1 MTGPARCGGVKVDRP
16 RTQILGAGR
25 NSGGSGTS
33 RSNLFTED
41 TTVSRINTNVASLI
55 AQRTLGSQNM
65 GLNKSLQRLST
76 GLAINRG
83 ADDPA
88 GLIAS
93 ENLRSEKAAINA
105 AITNA
110 ERAEQV
116 VNVAEGGLQEV
127 SNLLVE
133 LQSLVSS
140 TANEAGVSAEE
151 KDANQLQIDSILQ
164 TIDRIANATEFQGEK
179 LLNGNFDYQTS
190 GGNLGAELSD
200 VKVNS
205 AKLASDGSAMNVSV
219 DVTNSATTGAAAIY
233 GNKDGAS
240 AGNFDNDGNSYT
252 IEVTGDEGSQQFT
265 FADGTAMADIVD
277 SINSFGDQLGVSAS
291 LSGTDNVVINS
302 TEYGSDSFVRVRQLN
317 DGGSGA
323 VNVGSAGAV
332 SASADYSNNGGDAT
346 VLINGTQATTDGLT
360 ARVASAGFDVEITLD
375 AATGNTG
382 GSWSFDI
389 DGGGANFNLAP
400 DVSLAS
406 KVSLGVETVTTG
418 NLGSSAAGF
427 LSDLKSGGT
436 ANVKNGDLSKA
447 QSVID
452 DAIKQVSSLRGRLGA
467 FQKNVVG
474 STVSSLGIALENTA
488 AAESQI
494 RDTDFAAETAAL
506 TRGQILQQAAI
517 QSLSLANSGPQA
529 VLSLLG

>member
-25 NSGGSGTS
+25 NSGGSGTT

-110 ERAEQV
+110 ERAVQV

-140 TANEAGVSAEE
+140 TANEAGVSDEE

-164 TIDRIANATEFQGEK
+164 TIDRIANATSFQGEK

-190 GGNLGAELSD
+190 GDNIGA
-200 VKVNS
+200 
-205 AKLASDGSAMNVSV
+205 
-219 DVTNSATTGAAAIY
+219 
-233 GNKDGAS
+233 
-240 AGNFDNDGNSYT
+240 
-252 IEVTGDEGSQQFT
+252 
-265 FADGTAMADIVD
+265 
-277 SINSFGDQLGVSAS
+277 
-291 LSGTDNVVINS
+291 
-302 TEYGSDSFVRVRQLN
+302 
-317 DGGSGA
+317 
-323 VNVGSAGAV
+323 
-332 SASADYSNNGGDAT
+332 
-346 VLINGTQATTDGLT
+346 
-360 ARVASAGFDVEITLD
+360 
-375 AATGNTG
+375 
-382 GSWSFDI
+382 
-389 DGGGANFNLAP
+389 
-400 DVSLAS
+400 
-406 KVSLGVETVTTG
+406 
-418 NLGSSAAGF
+418 
-427 LSDLKSGGT
+427 
-436 ANVKNGDLSKA
+436 
-447 QSVID
+447 
-452 DAIKQVSSLRGRLGA
+452 
-467 FQKNVVG
+467 
-474 STVSSLGIALENTA
+474 
-488 AAESQI
+488 
-494 RDTDFAAETAAL
+494 
-506 TRGQILQQAAI
+506 
-517 QSLSLANSGPQA
+517 
-529 VLSLLG
+529 